1 MQDIKTEKLDAIAAR
16 FAALDQK
23 VQDPAVIADNKV
35 WAEFCRERSELEPI
49 VEKYTEYK
57 KAKADMQS
65 ATEMLKDGDAELAQ
79 LAKDECDELG
89 SRISELIDELK
100 VLLLPKDPNDGKNAV
115 LEIRPAAGGEEA
127 ALFAAELCRMYRM
140 FAERKRWIVEDISM
154 NETEL
159 GGTKEAVF
167 GISGKDVFSFLK
179 YESGVHRVQRV
190 PVTETQGRVHTSTVT
205 VAVLPETETVD
216 VEILDKDIKIDT
228 YRASGAGG
236 QHINKTDSA
245 IRITHFPTGI
255 VVTCQDQRSQTKNK
269 ERAMQVL
276 ATKLYDYYQGQKDEE
291 YASLRKGQVGTGD
304 RSERIRTYNFPQ
316 GRVTDHRIGFTLY
329 SIDEFMNGD
338 LDKMIEA
345 LRIADQTRRLE
356 GEQD

>member
-1 MQDIKTEKLDAIAAR
+1 MKTDKLDAIVER
-16 FAALDQK
+16 FNALDLK
-23 VQDPAVIADNKV
+23 IQDPSIIADNKL
-35 WAEFCRERSELEPI
+35 WAELCRERSELEPI
-49 VEKYTEYK
+49 VEKYGELK
-57 KAKADMQS
+57 KAKADYCDALEMQK
-65 ATEMLKDGDAELAQ
+65 TDDAEMVL
-79 LAKDECDELG
+79 LAKEECETLVE
-89 SRISELIDELK
+89 SIERITEELK
-100 VLLLPKDPNDGKNAV
+100 IMLLPKDPNDGKNAV

-140 FAERKRWIVEDISM
+140 YAERRRWSVEDISV
-154 NETEL
+154 NQTEL
-159 GGTKEAVF
+159 GGIKEAVF
-167 GISGKDVFSFLK
+167 GISGKDVFSQLK
-179 YESGVHRVQRV
+179 FESGVHRVQRV

-216 VEILDKDIKIDT
+216 VEILEKDIKIDT
-228 YRASGAGG
+228 FRASGAGG

-269 ERAMQVL
+269 ERAFQVL
-276 ATKLYDYYQGQKDEE
+276 ATKLYDYYQGQKDEA
-291 YASLRKGQVGTGD
+291 YASLRRGQVGTGD

-316 GRVTDHRIGFTLY
+316 GRVTDHRISYTIY

-345 LRIADQTRRLE
+345 LRIADQTRKLE
-356 GEQD
+356 GETD

>member
-1 MQDIKTEKLDAIAAR
+1 MQDIKTDRLDVISERFSALEK
-16 FAALDQK
+16 K
-23 VQDPAVIADNKV
+23 VQDPAVIADNKA
-35 WAEFCRERSELEPI
+35 WAELCRERSELEPI
-49 VEKYTEYK
+49 VEKYAEYK
-57 KAKADMQS
+57 KAKADLVG
-65 ATEMLKDGDAELAQ
+65 ATEMLHDGDAELIQ
-79 LAKDECDELG
+79 LAKDECESL
-89 SRISELIDELK
+89 SARIDGIIEQLK
-100 VLLLPKDPNDGKNAV
+100 VMLLPKDPNDGKNAV
-115 LEIRPAAGGEEA
+115 LEVRPAAGGEEA

-140 FAERKRWIVEDISM
+140 FAESKRWTVEDINI

-159 GGTKEAVF
+159 GGIKEAVF

-329 SIDEFMNGD
+329 NIDEFMNGD
-338 LDKMIEA
+338 MDKMIEA
-345 LRIADQTRRLE
+345 LRLAERTRRLE
-356 GEQD
+356 GESD

>member
-1 MQDIKTEKLDAIAAR
+1 M
-16 FAALDQK
+16 
-23 VQDPAVIADNKV
+23 
-35 WAEFCRERSELEPI
+35 
-49 VEKYTEYK
+49 
-57 KAKADMQS
+57 
-65 ATEMLKDGDAELAQ
+65 
-79 LAKDECDELG
+79 
-89 SRISELIDELK
+89 
-100 VLLLPKDPNDGKNAV
+100 
-115 LEIRPAAGGEEA
+115 
-127 ALFAAELCRMYRM
+127 
-140 FAERKRWIVEDISM
+140 
-154 NETEL
+154 
-159 GGTKEAVF
+159 
-167 GISGKDVFSFLK
+167 
-179 YESGVHRVQRV
+179 HRVQRV

-205 VAVLPETETVD
+205 VAVLPEAETVD

-228 YRASGAGG
+228 YRSSGAGG

-276 ATKLYDYYQGQKDEE
+276 ATKLYDFYQGQKDEE

-338 LDKMIEA
+338 LDKMVEA
-345 LRIADQTRRLE
+345 LRIADQTRRRSTNSAKCRISSKACNTLYKTRVVQMQATRVFVCSRVY
-356 GEQD
+356 GRFMRRLHEQYCRAHHNPNYAPNHQ

>member
-1 MQDIKTEKLDAIAAR
+1 MKTDKLDAIVER
-16 FAALDQK
+16 FNALELK
-23 VQDPAVIADNKV
+23 IQDPATIADNKL
-35 WAEFCRERSELEPI
+35 WAELCRERSELEPI
-49 VEKYTEYK
+49 VEKYTELK
-57 KAKADMQS
+57 KAKADYYDALEMQKS
-65 ATEMLKDGDAELAQ
+65 DDAEMVL
-79 LAKDECDELG
+79 LAKEECEALTE
-89 SRISELIDELK
+89 RIEIITDELK
-100 VLLLPKDPNDGKNAV
+100 VMLLPKDPNDGKNAV

-140 FAERKRWIVEDISM
+140 FAERRRWSVEDISI
-154 NETEL
+154 NQTEL
-159 GGTKEAVF
+159 GGIKEAVF
-167 GISGKDVFSFLK
+167 GISGKDVFSQLK
-179 YESGVHRVQRV
+179 FESGVHRVQRV

-216 VEILDKDIKIDT
+216 VEIAEKDIKIDT
-228 YRASGAGG
+228 FRASGAGG

-269 ERAMQVL
+269 ERALQVL

-291 YASLRKGQVGTGD
+291 YASLRRGQVGTGD

-316 GRVTDHRIGFTLY
+316 GRVTDHRISYTIY

-345 LRIADQTRRLE
+345 LRIADQTRKLE
-356 GEQD
+356 GESD

>member
-1 MQDIKTEKLDAIAAR
+1 MRDLKTERLEAIAAR
-16 FAALDQK
+16 FKAVDEK
-23 VQDPAVIADNKV
+23 VQDPAVIADNKA
-35 WAEFCRERSELEPI
+35 WAELCKERSELEPI
-49 VEKYTEYK
+49 VEKYEELK
-57 KAKADMQS
+57 KAQS
-65 ATEMLKDGDAELAQ
+65 DHASAVEMLKNDDQELVLLAREECETLSERIDA
-79 LAKDECDELG
+79 
-89 SRISELIDELK
+89 IIDELK
-100 VLLLPKDPNDGKNAV
+100 IMLLPKDPNDGKNAV

-127 ALFAAELCRMYRM
+127 ALFAAELCRMYKM
-140 FAERKRWIVEDISM
+140 FAETKRWQIEDISL
-154 NETEL
+154 NDTEL
-159 GGTKEAVF
+159 GGIKEAVF
-167 GISGKDVFSFLK
+167 RLSGKDVFSFLK

-205 VAVLPETETVD
+205 VAVLPEAETVD
-216 VEILDKDIKIDT
+216 VEINEKDIKIDT
-228 YRASGAGG
+228 FRSSGAGG

-329 SIDEFMNGD
+329 NIDEFMNGD

-356 GEQD
+356 GDGE

>member
-1 MQDIKTEKLDAIAAR
+1 MREIKTDKLDAISAR
-16 FAALDQK
+16 FDALEEK
-23 VQDPAVIADNKV
+23 VQDPNIIADNKA
-35 WAEFCRERSELEPI
+35 WAELCRERSELEPI
-49 VEKYTEYK
+49 VQAYNELK
-57 KAKADMQS
+57 KLQSDRADGLEMQKS
-65 ATEMLKDGDAELAQ
+65 GDAELVAFAKEECAAIEERIEKTVEQ
-79 LAKDECDELG
+79 LK
-89 SRISELIDELK
+89 I
-100 VLLLPKDPNDGKNAV
+100 LLLPKDPNDGKDAV

-127 ALFAAELCRMYRM
+127 ALFAAELCRMYKM
-140 FAERKRWIVEDISM
+140 YAERRRWKVEDISA
-154 NETEL
+154 NLTEL
-159 GGTKEAVF
+159 GGVKEAVF

-179 YESGVHRVQRV
+179 FESGVHRVQRV

-205 VAVLPETETVD
+205 VAVLPEAETVD
-216 VEILDKDIKIDT
+216 IEINEKDLKIDT
-228 YRASGAGG
+228 YRSSGAGG

-245 IRITHFPTGI
+245 IRITHLPTGI

-276 ATKLYDYYQGQKDEE
+276 ATKLYDYFQGQKDEE

-338 LDKMIEA
+338 LDKMVEA

-356 GEQD
+356 SE

>member
-1 MQDIKTEKLDAIAAR
+1 MDIKTDRLDGIVERYNAIEER
-16 FAALDQK
+16 
-23 VQDPAVIADNKV
+23 VQDPNIIADNKAWV
-35 WAEFCRERSELEPI
+35 ELCRERSELEPI
-49 VEKYTEYK
+49 VSKYTELK
-57 KAKADMQS
+57 KARADHADAVEMQKSDDPELVLFAKEES
-65 ATEMLKDGDAELAQ
+65 AALSERIEDIAAEL
-79 LAKDECDELG
+79 K
-89 SRISELIDELK
+89 IM
-100 VLLLPKDPNDGKNAV
+100 LLPKDPNDGKNAV

-140 FAERKRWIVEDISM
+140 FAERRRWKVEDISL

-159 GGTKEAVF
+159 GGVKEAVF

-179 YESGVHRVQRV
+179 FESGVHRVQRV

-205 VAVLPETETVD
+205 VAVLPEAETVD
-216 VEILDKDIKIDT
+216 IEINEKDLKIDT
-228 YRASGAGG
+228 YRSSGAGG

-245 IRITHFPTGI
+245 IRITHLPTGI

-276 ATKLYDYYQGQKDEE
+276 ATKLYDYFQGQKDEE

-316 GRVTDHRIGFTLY
+316 GRVTDHRIGLTLY

-338 LDKMIEA
+338 LDKMVEA
-345 LRIADQTRRLE
+345 LRLADQTRKLE
-356 GEQD
+356 QA

>member
-1 MQDIKTEKLDAIAAR
+1 MQEIKTERLEAIAER
-16 FAALDQK
+16 FEALDKK
-23 VQDPAVIADNKV
+23 VQDPAVIADNRA
-35 WAEFCRERSELEPI
+35 WAELCRERSELEPI
-49 VEKYTEYK
+49 VQKYAELK
-57 KAKADMQS
+57 KAKSDRDDALEMQKS
-65 ATEMLKDGDAELAQ
+65 DDAEFAA
-79 LAKDECDELG
+79 LAKEEYE
-89 SRISELIDELK
+89 SAVERIANIVAELK
-100 VLLLPKDPNDGKNAV
+100 ILLLPKDPNDGKNAV

-140 FAERKRWIVEDISM
+140 FAERKRWSVEDISI

-159 GGTKEAVF
+159 GGIKEAVF

-179 YESGVHRVQRV
+179 FESGVHRVQRV

-228 YRASGAGG
+228 FRASGAGG

-276 ATKLYDYYQGQKDEE
+276 ATKLYDYYQGQKDEA

-316 GRVTDHRIGFTLY
+316 GRVTDHRIGLTLY

-338 LDKMIEA
+338 IEKMVEA
-345 LRIADQTRRLE
+345 LRIADQTRKLE
-356 GEQD
+356 GGE

>member
-1 MQDIKTEKLDAIAAR
+1 MREIKQDRLNGIAERYALLEEKI
-16 FAALDQK
+16 
-23 VQDPAVIADNKV
+23 QDPAVLADNKA
-35 WAEFCRERSELEPI
+35 WAELCRERSELEPI
-49 VEKYTEYK
+49 VEKFAEYK
-57 KAKADMQS
+57 KARADHADAVEMQ
-65 ATEMLKDGDAELAQ
+65 KCDDAELVL
-79 LAKDECDELG
+79 LAKEESAKLEE
-89 SRISELIDELK
+89 RLETIAEELK
-100 VLLLPKDPNDGKNAV
+100 ILLLPKDPNDGKNAV
-115 LEIRPAAGGEEA
+115 VEIRPAAGGEEA
-127 ALFAAELCRMYRM
+127 ALFATELCRMYKM
-140 FAERKRWIVEDISM
+140 FAERKRWAIEDISL
-154 NETEL
+154 NATEL

-167 GISGKDVFSFLK
+167 HLSGKDVFSYLK

-205 VAVLPETETVD
+205 VAVLPEAETVD

-316 GRVTDHRIGFTLY
+316 GRVTDHRISFTLY
-329 SIDEFMNGD
+329 NIDEFMNGD
-338 LDKMIEA
+338 IDKMVEA
-345 LRIADQTRRLE
+345 LRLADQTRKLE
-356 GEQD
+356 GDSD

>member
-1 MQDIKTEKLDAIAAR
+1 MREIKTERLDQIEAR
-16 FAALDQK
+16 FKALDEK
-23 VQDPAVIADNKV
+23 VQDQAVIADTKA
-35 WAEFCRERSELEPI
+35 WAELCRERSELEPI
-49 VEKYTEYK
+49 VVKYSELK
-57 KAKADMQS
+57 KAQADRADALEMQKS
-65 ATEMLKDGDAELAQ
+65 DDQELVLLAREECEKLGERIDA
-79 LAKDECDELG
+79 
-89 SRISELIDELK
+89 IIDELK
-100 VLLLPKDPNDGKNAV
+100 ILLLPKDPNDGKNAV
-115 LEIRPAAGGEEA
+115 LEVRPAAGGEEA
-127 ALFAAELCRMYRM
+127 ALFAAELCRMYKM
-140 FAERKRWIVEDISM
+140 FAERKRWKIEDISL

-159 GGTKEAVF
+159 GGVKEAVF
-167 GISGKDVFSFLK
+167 GLSGKDVFSFLK

-205 VAVLPETETVD
+205 VAVLPEAETVD
-216 VEILDKDIKIDT
+216 VEINEKDIKIDT
-228 YRASGAGG
+228 YRSSGAGG

-245 IRITHFPTGI
+245 IRITHLPTGI

-316 GRVTDHRIGFTLY
+316 GRVTDHRIGYTMY
-329 SIDEFMNGD
+329 NIDEFMNGD

-345 LRIADQTRRLE
+345 LRIADQTRKLE
-356 GEQD
+356 GEE

>member
-1 MQDIKTEKLDAIAAR
+1 MGMGIKTDKLDAICAR
-16 FAALDQK
+16 FKTLDEK
-23 VQDPAVIADNKV
+23 VQDPAVIADNKA
-35 WAEFCRERSELEPI
+35 WAEFCRERAEIEPI
-49 VEKYTEYK
+49 VEKYAEYK
-57 KAKADMQS
+57 KAHADLADAMEMQKS
-65 ATEMLKDGDAELAQ
+65 DDAELAA
-79 LAKDECDELG
+79 LAKEEAESLTSDLE
-89 SRISELIDELK
+89 RIVEELK
-100 VLLLPKDPNDGKNAV
+100 IMLLPKDPNDGKNAV
-115 LEIRPAAGGEEA
+115 LEVRPAAGGEEA
-127 ALFAAELCRMYRM
+127 ALFATELCRMYKM
-140 FAERKRWIVEDISM
+140 YAEKRRWSIEDISL
-154 NETEL
+154 NDTEL

-167 GISGKDVFSFLK
+167 RISGKDVFSCLK

-205 VAVLPETETVD
+205 VAVLPEAETVD

-228 YRASGAGG
+228 YRSSGAGG

-338 LDKMIEA
+338 LDKMVEA
-345 LRIADQTRRLE
+345 LRLADQTRRLE
-356 GEQD
+356 GDE

>member
-1 MQDIKTEKLDAIAAR
+1 MQKIKTDKLDAISER
-16 FAALDQK
+16 FAALEQK
-23 VQDPAVIADNKV
+23 VQDPAVLADNKV
-35 WAEFCRERSELEPI
+35 WAELCRERSELEPI
-49 VEKYTEYK
+49 VEKYNELK
-57 KAKADMQS
+57 KAESDHAD
-65 ATEMLKDGDAELAQ
+65 ATEMQKSDDPEFAA
-79 LAKDECDELG
+79 LAKDEAAELAA
-89 SRISELIDELK
+89 RIEKITDELK
-100 VLLLPKDPNDGKNAV
+100 IMLLPKDPNDGKNAV

-127 ALFAAELCRMYRM
+127 ALFAAELCRMYKM
-140 FAERKRWIVEDISM
+140 FAERKRWKVEDISV

-159 GGTKEAVF
+159 GGIKEAVF
-167 GISGKDVFSFLK
+167 GMSGKDVFSFLK

-329 SIDEFMNGD
+329 SIEEFMNGD
-338 LDKMIEA
+338 LDKMVEA
-345 LRIADQTRRLE
+345 LRIADQTRKLE
-356 GEQD
+356 GEE

>member
-1 MQDIKTEKLDAIAAR
+1 MQKIKTDKLDAISER
-16 FAALDQK
+16 FAALEQK
-23 VQDPAVIADNKV
+23 VQDPAVLADNKV
-35 WAEFCRERSELEPI
+35 WAELCRERSELEPI
-49 VEKYTEYK
+49 VEKYNELK
-57 KAKADMQS
+57 KAESDHAD
-65 ATEMLKDGDAELAQ
+65 ATEMQKSDDPEFAA
-79 LAKDECDELG
+79 LAKDEAAELAA
-89 SRISELIDELK
+89 RIERITDELK
-100 VLLLPKDPNDGKNAV
+100 IMLLPKDPNDGKNAV

-127 ALFAAELCRMYRM
+127 ALFAAELCRMYKM
-140 FAERKRWIVEDISM
+140 FAERKRWKVEDISV

-159 GGTKEAVF
+159 GGIKEAVF
-167 GISGKDVFSFLK
+167 GMSGKDVFSFLK

-329 SIDEFMNGD
+329 SIEEFMNGD
-338 LDKMIEA
+338 LDKMVEA
-345 LRIADQTRRLE
+345 LRIADQTRKLE
-356 GEQD
+356 GEE

>member
-1 MQDIKTEKLDAIAAR
+1 MQQIKTDKLDAIVAR
-16 FAALDQK
+16 FNVVDEK
-23 VQDPAVIADNKV
+23 VQDPAVIADNKA
-35 WAEFCRERSELEPI
+35 WAELCRERSELEPI
-49 VEKYTEYK
+49 VEKYNALK
-57 KAKADMQS
+57 KLQNDYRDAVDMQKS
-65 ATEMLKDGDAELAQ
+65 GDHELAQ
-79 LAKDECDELG
+79 LAHEECASLE
-89 SRISELIDELK
+89 ELIDKTVEELK
-100 VLLLPKDPNDGKNAV
+100 IMLLPKDPNDGKNAIIEV
-115 LEIRPAAGGEEA
+115 RPAAGGEEA
-127 ALFAAELCRMYRM
+127 ALFASELCRMYRM
-140 FAERKRWIVEDISM
+140 FAERKRWQIEDISV

-159 GGTKEAVF
+159 GGMKEGVYRF
-167 GISGKDVFSFLK
+167 SGKDVFSLLK

-205 VAVLPETETVD
+205 VAVLPEAETVD

-228 YRASGAGG
+228 YRSSGAGG

-316 GRVTDHRIGFTLY
+316 GRVTDHRIGFTIY
-329 SIDEFMNGD
+329 NIDEFMNGD
-338 LDKMIEA
+338 MEKVIEA

-356 GEQD
+356 GE